1 MIHSET
7 GIECNVDAL
16 LPLYVWET
24 AISRRPM
31 AEEIKKDLKAMYV
44 APGAKDASSEHTGKK
59 EQMAAY
65 CRQQNA

>member
-1 MIHSET
+1 
-7 GIECNVDAL
+7 
-16 LPLYVWET
+16 
-24 AISRRPM
+24 M
-31 AEEIKKDLKAMYV
+31 AEEIKEDLKAMNV